1 MASANNLQRYLENDV
16 RDKLYKEISLTLN
29 QMEADILKRYP
40 KITPE
45 RINQV
50 LDKAKVEFIDQV
62 TDMLEL
68 KLDVAF
74 RDIAS
79 LNESVAKIKEDSHY
93 QTLDREKIG
102 EVENL
107 LIESMLE
114 LAIYHINPDKG
125 NMPTEGGAR

>member
-1 MASANNLQRYLENDV
+1 
-16 RDKLYKEISLTLN
+16 
-29 QMEADILKRYP
+29 MESDILKRYP
-40 KITPE
+40 KIPPE
-45 RINQV
+45 RISIV
-50 LDKAKVEFIDQV
+50 LDRAKEEFIDQV

-74 RDIAS
+74 RDIAA
-79 LNESVAKIKEDSHY
+79 LNQSVAKIKDDPHY
-93 QTLDREKIG
+93 RALDREKIG

-125 NMPTEGGAR
+125 NRPAEGGVE